1 LNKSVFTVHVSWSLT
16 LVKAK
21 IEGQKKFKQKPSLKK
36 YKIEVKI
43 YANPGLAESCFEQ
56 PGTGL

>member
-21 IEGQKKFKQKPSLKK
+21 IEGQK
-36 YKIEVKI
+36 I
-43 YANPGLAESCFEQ
+43 
-56 PGTGL
+56 